1 MLTIGTIY
9 SWGIFTQPLLAA
21 FHWSLTT
28 TTWAYAIA
36 NFSLATIG
44 AALGGFWQ
52 DRVGPRRIGMAG
64 VALWGFGNL
73 LAGIGTERLG
83 APWLYISYGI
93 CGGVGAGMAYVTSLA
108 VVSKWFP
115 DRPGLAGGVVAG
127 AFGLG
132 AFVFSE
138 LVPRLTPFQAAATH
152 ASKVLAVGSSASAS
166 VLPYATVSP
175 LAPSALSAADVHAV
189 MDVFIVSGLVF
200 LLVGLPA
207 AWLFRNPPESYA
219 LHKVGASGSQPT
231 STDYPP
237 SKALAMPQF
246 YLLWLQLLANVIAG
260 ITIISNAVYILADL
274 TKLPG
279 ASIAPLFGMVS
290 IFNAVGRVFW
300 GGISDRIGCN
310 RTFAAMFALQA
321 VTLLLL
327 SHTHSLAPALTGI
340 SVVLLCCGGGFGTM
354 PAYTA
359 EILGARYAGR
369 NYGLILSAWGFAAL
383 IGSILAARIKDL
395 SGSFA
400 GMMPI
405 IALVLLVSLI
415 LPFITRK
422 PASPTSELTPMRG
435 SA

>member
-1 MLTIGTIY
+1 VPLPQGPRYPHKAADSPTRNDVRRARFGGTPSRSRPRSLQFQSNTQHVGSAVRSTGRWQIALAGCVVMLTIGTIY
-9 SWGIFTQPLLAA
+9 SLGIFTQPLLAA

-83 APWLYISYGI
+83 APWLYVSYGI

-138 LVPRLTPFQAAATH
+138 CVPRLTSFQAAATH
-152 ASKVLAVGSSASAS
+152 ASQVLAVGSGASAS
-166 VLPYATVSP
+166 VLPYAIVGP
-175 LAPSALSAADVHAV
+175 IAPSALSAADAHAV
-189 MDVFIVSGLVF
+189 MNVFIVSGLVF

-219 LHKVGASGSQPT
+219 LHKVGGSGSKPT

-260 ITIISNAVYILADL
+260 ITSAPV
-274 TKLPG
+274 TPG
-279 ASIAPLFGMVS
+279 AITDSSFPL
-290 IFNAVGRVFW
+290 
-300 GGISDRIGCN
+300 GGSR
-310 RTFAAMFALQA
+310 
-321 VTLLLL
+321 
-327 SHTHSLAPALTGI
+327 H
-340 SVVLLCCGGGFGTM
+340 
-354 PAYTA
+354 
-359 EILGARYAGR
+359 
-369 NYGLILSAWGFAAL
+369 
-383 IGSILAARIKDL
+383 
-395 SGSFA
+395 
-400 GMMPI
+400 
-405 IALVLLVSLI
+405 
-415 LPFITRK
+415 
-422 PASPTSELTPMRG
+422 
-435 SA
+435 